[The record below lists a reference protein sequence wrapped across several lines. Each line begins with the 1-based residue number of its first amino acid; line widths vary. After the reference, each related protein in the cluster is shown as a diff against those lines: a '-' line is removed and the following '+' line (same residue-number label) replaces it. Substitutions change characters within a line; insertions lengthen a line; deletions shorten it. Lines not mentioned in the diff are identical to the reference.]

1 MGVTPSHYRS
11 AFWKF
16 QVSAPARS
24 ILSKHNEQESKKTAH
39 ISRPHHSFPLRL
51 RNERRNSI
59 LMTYHYPDLGRASD
73 LSCRMKNLFFA
84 NQKPKGTK
92 PTTAKLIELGERE
105 IVSGKQ
111 AISFLRLT
119 RIYFHYFWVV
129 IFCSIFYT
137 WQVAA
142 NCKHAKSN
150 NTEYYR
156 HCAGRQQFIAI
167 SKWWCLSPKVF

>member
-1 MGVTPSHYRS
+1 MLLRDQYWASIMNRS
-11 AFWKF
+11 
-16 QVSAPARS
+16 
-24 ILSKHNEQESKKTAH
+24 
-39 ISRPHHSFPLRL
+39 LRKQPIF
-51 RNERRNSI
+51 R
-59 LMTYHYPDLGRASD
+59 G
-73 LSCRMKNLFFA
+73 
-84 NQKPKGTK
+84 
-92 PTTAKLIELGERE
+92 PTTHFPFVWETRAEIPYWWRITTQIWVELLICRAAWKICFSPTRSTRVLSSQPPNWSSWKNAKYW
-105 IVSGKQ
+105 VSGKQ

>member
-1 MGVTPSHYRS
+1 MSVLLRDQYWANTMNRSLRKQPIFRGSTTHFPANGVRETS
-11 AFWKF
+11 AEIPYWWRITTQIWVELLICRAQWK
-16 QVSAPARS
+16 
-24 ILSKHNEQESKKTAH
+24 I
-39 ISRPHHSFPLRL
+39 
-51 RNERRNSI
+51 
-59 LMTYHYPDLGRASD
+59 AS
-73 LSCRMKNLFFA
+73 A
-84 NQKPKGTK
+84 NQKHKGTK

-119 RIYFHYFWVV
+119 RGYFHYFWVV
-129 IFCSIFYT
+129 IFCSIFST

-142 NCKHAKSN
+142 NCRHAKSN

-156 HCAGRQQFIAI
+156 HCAGRQQFITI